1 MRRFDDLKP
10 EEMPDVVGAAIRQAE
25 QDRDREMDR
34 AAYEQAAQE
43 MGVSREHLD
52 RAAADMHAAR
62 VEEIRR
68 GRTLR
73 NRLLALAA
81 GVALMTAGYFVI
93 NPPAPDPTEY
103 RYENPAQ
110 AWTDAVNPRSSAT
123 VGVEG
128 GRGVI
133 QVERFVPEG
142 DGRYWANLNTTAV
155 PQSMRG
161 YSEVTLRVRGD
172 GTLRKV
178 RLFLENGPNERWR
191 SPDIAVGPEWRT
203 VRLRL
208 DRFEHQT
215 RDGGAD
221 RWRTRGQDN
230 PGDITQISLK
240 AGYPFNPQDARGR
253 VETDDLRIE

>member
-1 MRRFDDLKP
+1 MRRFDDLEP

-25 QDRDREMDR
+25 HDRDREMDR

-52 RAAADMHAAR
+52 RAAAEMHSQK

-68 GRTLR
+68 GRRLR
-73 NRLLALAA
+73 NRVIAA
-81 GVALMTAGYFVI
+81 VAAVAVVAGGYWVL
-93 NPPAPDPTEY
+93 NPPAPDPAEY
-103 RYENPAQ
+103 RYESPAQ
-110 AWTDAVNPRSSAT
+110 GWTDAVNPRSVAT
-123 VGVEG
+123 AGAVG

-133 QVERFVPEG
+133 QVERFVAES

-155 PQSMRG
+155 PESMRG
-161 YSEVTLRVRGD
+161 RTEVSLRIRGD

-215 RDGGAD
+215 RDGGE

-240 AGYPFNPQDARGR
+240 AGHPFNPQDARGR